1 MPTESSASHQGETFV
16 QETEATIYDYK
27 GALVFWSTNG
37 SALSEAFPSLERGV
51 ENEDTRLSFYT
62 KSTILVKISTQPHTI
77 VKQIY
82 FPIGNVLFLSWFFL
96 SKN

>member
-1 MPTESSASHQGETFV
+1 MVPTESSASHQGETFV

-62 KSTILVKISTQPHTI
+62 KSKILTFEFCKTNLFSYWQCI
-77 VKQIY
+77 VFVMVFSIQEL
-82 FPIGNVLFLSWFFL
+82 NA
-96 SKN
+96 

>member
-27 GALVFWSTNG
+27 GALVFWFTNG

-62 KSTILVKISTQPHTI
+62 KSKISAQPHTI

-82 FPIGNVLFLSWFFL
+82 FPIGNVLFLSWFSL

>member
-1 MPTESSASHQGETFV
+1 MVPTVSSASYQGETFV

-27 GALVFWSTNG
+27 GALVFWSKNG

-62 KSTILVKISTQPHTI
+62 KSKILVKFQHS
-77 VKQIY
+77 
-82 FPIGNVLFLSWFFL
+82 PILL
-96 SKN
+96 